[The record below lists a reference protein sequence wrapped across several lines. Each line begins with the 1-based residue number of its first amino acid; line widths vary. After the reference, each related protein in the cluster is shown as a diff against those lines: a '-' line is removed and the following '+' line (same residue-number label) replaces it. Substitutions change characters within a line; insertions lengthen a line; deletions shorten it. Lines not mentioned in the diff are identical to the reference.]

1 MPYLLHSIL
10 RQGRLV
16 VAGEAVEIARGGG
29 FCGAVGRAV
38 AKIRMIR
45 HEDNPKIEPSAGPP
59 ARCAKRAIH
68 YPVRT
73 LPRRTFMGVFLAR
86 AGRASIT
93 TTCGRSSHRVRTAAT
108 RFGDSY
114 RNVCRKILPSGLP
127 SPNCDRFVFNSL

>member
-1 MPYLLHSIL
+1 
-10 RQGRLV
+10 

-73 LPRRTFMGVFLAR
+73 LPRRTFMGCVSRPCQAVQALPPPTDDR
-86 AGRASIT
+86 QIE
-93 TTCGRSSHRVRTAAT
+93 
-108 RFGDSY
+108 FGLEY
-114 RNVCRKILPSGLP
+114 TFWRLLIVTFVEKVLPSGLP
-127 SPNCDRFVFNSL
+127 SPNCDRFVLNSLACWRTRHLAVEQT